1 MHIPPYLRK
10 KSWQRFFLGF
20 ATGAVIAYVLFI
32 FMYGSM
38 YERLFENN
46 LSLQSK
52 VSELESQNKALS
64 EDKKAVDEENKE
76 RLTVE
81 RIEIVIANADKLQ
94 LDRLIIHQL
103 DDMIKNEINHIIGND
118 IRTVAESV
126 KLLQSTIQN
135 KEFSI
140 DDFTYYFEVETMTI
154 SNTVELTLLAK
165 ISS

>member
-1 MHIPPYLRK
+1 
-10 KSWQRFFLGF
+10 
-20 ATGAVIAYVLFI
+20 
-32 FMYGSM
+32 M
-38 YERLFENN
+38 YERLFEKN
-46 LSLQSK
+46 LSLQSQ
-52 VSELESQNKALS
+52 VSELESQNNALS
-64 EDKKAVDEENKE
+64 EDKKAIDEENKE

-103 DDMIKNEINHIIGND
+103 DDMIKKEINHIIGND
-118 IRTVAESV
+118 IRTVSESV

-154 SNTVELTLLAK
+154 SNTVEFTLIAK

>member
-1 MHIPPYLRK
+1 MHIPPYLK
-10 KSWQRFFLGF
+10 NKSWQRFFLGI
-20 ATGAVIAYVLFI
+20 ATGSVIAYALFI

-38 YERLFENN
+38 YERLFEKN
-46 LSLQSK
+46 LSLQSQ
-52 VSELESQNKALS
+52 VSELDSQNEALS
-64 EDKKAVDEENKE
+64 EDKKAIDEENKE

-81 RIEIVIANADKLQ
+81 RIEIFISNADKLH

-103 DDMIKNEINHIIGND
+103 DDMIKKEINHIIGND
-118 IRTVAESV
+118 IRTVAESG

-140 DDFTYYFEVETMTI
+140 DDFTYNFEVETMTI
-154 SNTVELTLLAK
+154 SNTVELTLIAK